1 MPEWIYRNTD
11 AREDNQRDTVHFSAG
26 KIWLHTKKNILFF
39 SCWKISLLQVH
50 IHVWNILLIKIS
62 IRYHIQFI
70 KMAQQ
75 GKSAH
80 IHLLQKELYYTET
93 QHISF
98 THLSVLPISPDN
110 NYFKKKKEKK
120 SSENI
125 TSTILWGV
133 IQSVVCHLADL
144 FALSPKNTQASTTHL
159 CPTIGSCTQ
168 RVHLLDQHGQQLL
181 NQGSLWRQQG

>member
-11 AREDNQRDTVHFSAG
+11 AREDNQRDTVQFSAG

-110 NYFKKKKEKK
+110 NYLKKKKEKK

-144 FALSPKNTQASTTHL
+144 FALSPKHTQASTTHL

>member
-1 MPEWIYRNTD
+1 
-11 AREDNQRDTVHFSAG
+11 
-26 KIWLHTKKNILFF
+26 
-39 SCWKISLLQVH
+39 
-50 IHVWNILLIKIS
+50 
-62 IRYHIQFI
+62 
-70 KMAQQ
+70 MAQQ

-110 NYFKKKKEKK
+110 NDLKKKEKKKKEKK

-144 FALSPKNTQASTTHL
+144 LALSPKHTQASTTHL

-168 RVHLLDQHGQQLL
+168 RVHLLDQHAQQLL
-181 NQGSLWRQQG
+181 NQGSL

>member
-110 NYFKKKKEKK
+110 NDLKKKKERKK
-120 SSENI
+120 NQVKISLAPFYGGLFSPLYATWLTSSH
-125 TSTILWGV
+125 
-133 IQSVVCHLADL
+133 SVR
-144 FALSPKNTQASTTHL
+144 NTHKPA
-159 CPTIGSCTQ
+159 
-168 RVHLLDQHGQQLL
+168 QLIFVPL
-181 NQGSLWRQQG
+181 

>member
-1 MPEWIYRNTD
+1 
-11 AREDNQRDTVHFSAG
+11 
-26 KIWLHTKKNILFF
+26 
-39 SCWKISLLQVH
+39 
-50 IHVWNILLIKIS
+50 
-62 IRYHIQFI
+62 
-70 KMAQQ
+70 MAHQ

-110 NYFKKKKEKK
+110 NDLKKKKEKK

-144 FALSPKNTQASTTHL
+144 FALSLKHTQASTTHL
-159 CPTIGSCTQ
+159 CPTIGPCTQ
-168 RVHLLDQHGQQLL
+168 SSPA
-181 NQGSLWRQQG
+181 GSARAAAT